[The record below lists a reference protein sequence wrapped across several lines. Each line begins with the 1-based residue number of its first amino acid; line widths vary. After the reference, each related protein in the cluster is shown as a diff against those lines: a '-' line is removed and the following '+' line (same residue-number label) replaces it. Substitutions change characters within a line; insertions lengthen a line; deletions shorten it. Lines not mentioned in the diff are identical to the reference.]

1 CRVVLMWEAAY
12 ASAFQVQASTA
23 SGGPWTTIFS
33 TSSGSGGTQ
42 ALDVSGTG
50 RYVRVLGTQRAT
62 PWGYSLFE
70 FQVNILGPAPTTSPT
85 TTEPPLTGGGPLGP
99 NVIEFSPGTSGAT
112 IQAAVD
118 AIFAESESA
127 QFGTQ
132 RHAILF
138 RPATYSGFNAQI
150 GFYTTI
156 AGLGQNPTQVQING
170 DVTVD
175 AG

>member
-1 CRVVLMWEAAY
+1 T
-12 ASAFQVQASTA
+12 STGA
-23 SGGPWTTIFS
+23 DGPWTTIHS
-33 TSSGSGGTQ
+33 TTNGTGGTQ
-42 ALDVSGTG
+42 TLDVSGSG

-70 FQVNILGPAPTTSPT
+70 VVANTTGTS
-85 TTEPPLTGGGPLGP
+85 EPPVTGGGPPGP
-99 NVIEFSPGTSGAT
+99 RVTEFAAGTSGAT

-138 RPATYSGFNAQI
+138 RPGTYSGFNAQI

-175 AG
+175 AGWFGGNATQN